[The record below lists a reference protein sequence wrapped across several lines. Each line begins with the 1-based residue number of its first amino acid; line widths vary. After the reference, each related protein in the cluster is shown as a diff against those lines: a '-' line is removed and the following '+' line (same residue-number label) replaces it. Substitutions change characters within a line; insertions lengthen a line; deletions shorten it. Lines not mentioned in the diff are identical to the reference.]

1 MTIISMMNNRID
13 FSHLVAFEKAAQHG
27 NFTRAAQ
34 ELGLSQPALSHRIHL
49 LEESLGRPLFTRRHK
64 GVRLTSDGEILHEA
78 VAPSL
83 ARIREAMD
91 RLRGRDATARI
102 RISLDFAFGTLW
114 LMPRLIR
121 HGLADDGIDLQV
133 TSGHRSV
140 SRHMQDSDIAFVLAD
155 PAALPARAVRLFRE
169 AVIPVCSPAFL
180 HEHPRAAD
188 PRGVLE
194 LPLIHN
200 EVPVEGAWLTW
211 SDWAAQNGLPW
222 LPGGSQASFS
232 TYQPVLQATLAGRG
246 LALGWHGL
254 VDDLLESGQ
263 LVAPVRVGAGSE
275 RWYVGMLSS
284 PTPSPA
290 AREFLAAI
298 VRLVDAGSPAG
309 GRDGAAAAQPR

>member
-1 MTIISMMNNRID
+1 MTIINTMNDSID

-27 NFTRAAQ
+27 NFTRAARD
-34 ELGLSQPALSHRIHL
+34 LGLSQPALSHRVQL
-49 LEESLGRPLFTRRHK
+49 LEKSLGRTLFTRRHK
-64 GVRLTSDGEILHEA
+64 GVRLTADGEALYEA
-78 VAPSL
+78 VVPSL

-121 HGLADDGIDLQV
+121 HGLAGDGIDLQV

-155 PAALPARAVRLFRE
+155 PATLPPRAVRLFRE

-180 HEHPRAAD
+180 EEHPRAAD
-188 PRGVLE
+188 PRALLD

-263 LVAPVRVGAGSE
+263 LVAPVRAGARSE

-284 PTPSPA
+284 PKPGPA

-298 VRLVDAGSPAG
+298 VKLVEAGPPAG
-309 GRDGAAAAQPR
+309 ERNAPASAQPG